1 MDYCNAGVEMAKRRS
16 TAELIEAAHSAGIAI
31 QVQDEAAAERA
42 EVERTL
48 PALMPFAKIL
58 SRVSDTRE
66 LRPEHVDEL
75 AESIAVLGLLE
86 PLVVD
91 RRGRLLAGGH
101 RRAAIAQLQGA
112 DPEAFTQHFPDE
124 MVPVRILNFDAEG
137 DPDLALQVE
146 VSENEKRRDYTV
158 AEVRAL
164 AERLQQAGYT
174 EVKGRPARGEK
185 ALRPALEVIIGKSL
199 RTVRRYL
206 NQDELESRTS
216 VTLSKN
222 AEQERAVASLRRLR
236 TELLRW
242 QVQNAEPLEEFVKLE
257 SEVVRL
263 LKRVESTLK
272 RVDPSR

>member
-1 MDYCNAGVEMAKRRS
+1 MPKRRS

-31 QVQDEAAAERA
+31 QVQDQAAAERA
-42 EVERTL
+42 EAERSL

-58 SRVSDTRE
+58 SRVSDTRD

-101 RRAAIAQLQGA
+101 RRAAIAQIQET
-112 DPEAFTQHFPDE
+112 DPETYARHFPDQ
-124 MVPVRILNFDAEG
+124 MVPVRILNFDAEA
-137 DPDLALQVE
+137 DPELALQVE
-146 VSENEKRRDYTV
+146 ISENEKRRDYT
-158 AEVRAL
+158 ASEVRAL

-174 EVKGRPARGEK
+174 EVKGRPAKGEK

-206 NQDELESRTS
+206 NQDNLESRTS
-216 VTLSKN
+216 VTLSEE

-242 QVQNAEPLEEFVKLE
+242 QMQNAEPPEEFVKLE
-257 SEVVRL
+257 QDVTRL
-263 LKRVESTLK
+263 LKRVESALK
-272 RVDPSR
+272 RVDKAR

>member
-1 MDYCNAGVEMAKRRS
+1 MAKRRS

-31 QVQDEAAAERA
+31 QVQDQAAAERA
-42 EVERTL
+42 ELERTL

-66 LRPEHVDEL
+66 VRSDHVDEL

-101 RRAAIAQLQGA
+101 RRAAIAQLQTA
-112 DPEAFTQHFPDE
+112 DPDTYARHFPDD
-124 MVPVRILNFDAEG
+124 MVPVRILNFDAEV

-164 AERLQQAGYT
+164 AERLQQAGYV

-206 NQDELESRTS
+206 NQDDLESRTS
-216 VTLSKN
+216 VTLSQD
-222 AEQERAVASLRRLR
+222 AEQERGVASLRRLK

-242 QVQNAEPLEEFVKLE
+242 QAQNPQPMEKLARIDQD
-257 SEVVRL
+257 VARL
-263 LKRVESTLK
+263 LKRVETTLK
-272 RVDPSR
+272 QVDRRVDTSR